1 VPPFCRLGK
10 TLLDKVFLWWSG
22 ATLGTLLTIGRT
34 STLVG
39 KDEFGN
45 KYYEAR
51 NTKESYGD
59 KKRRYVIYNGYAD
72 ASKIPP
78 DWHGWMHYMYDEP
91 PTEAPLP
98 KKAWEK
104 PHLPNLSG
112 TPFARFPSGSL
123 NATGERQASKS
134 GDYEAWKP

>member
-1 VPPFCRLGK
+1 M
-10 TLLDKVFLWWSG
+10 LDKAFLWWSG
-22 ATLGTLLTIGRT
+22 ATLGTLWTIGRT
-34 STLVG
+34 SKHVG
-39 KDEFGN
+39 TDEFGN

-78 DWHGWMHYMYDEP
+78 DWHGWMHYIYDET
-91 PTEAPLP
+91 PTDAPLP

-112 TPFARFPSGSL
+112 TPFAQFPKGSL
-123 NATGERQASKS
+123 NAEGERQKSRS

>member
-1 VPPFCRLGK
+1 MFSK
-10 TLLDKVFLWWSG
+10 FFIWWSG
-22 ATLGTLLTIGRT
+22 STLGTVWTLARSANHIGT
-34 STLVG
+34 
-39 KDEFGN
+39 DEFGN

-51 NTKESYGD
+51 TTRESYGD
-59 KKRRYVIYNGYAD
+59 QKRRFVTYNGYAD

-91 PTEAPLP
+91 PSQLALP
-98 KKAWEK
+98 RKAWEK

-112 TPFARFPSGSL
+112 TPFAQYPKGSL
-123 NATGERQASKS
+123 NADAERAKSS